1 MLMKKTLLSLA
12 VVLMSMAAV
21 AQVLEVTGMQR
32 LATPVTTDAKVAGI
46 APDGSYILLTSAS
59 NQGLTRFDL
68 ATAKATTITTAAGA
82 GYNVRIAEGG
92 RQIIFRET
100 TVGKDH
106 LRRHNM
112 VRLNMDTRRRAV
124 IARSLRDMSALKND
138 EAPLITINNCLM
150 ELTINGETR
159 TLAPNGTDGSYIWP
173 SISPDGTKICY
184 YLAGNGCWV
193 CNIDGSNPQYI
204 AHDCRAAKWYNNDVI
219 IAMADHDD
227 GHFTTE
233 SAIVAYTLNGNKQV
247 LTDNSMI
254 AMYPYAIEG
263 AVVFSTE
270 AGETYIMN
278 VK

>member
-1 MLMKKTLLSLA
+1 MKKILLSLA
-12 VVLMSMAAV
+12 VVLTGLTAV
-21 AQVLEVTGMQR
+21 AQVLQVTNLQR

-68 ATAKATTITTAAGA
+68 ATAEATTLTTAAGA
-82 GYNVRIAEGG
+82 GYNVRIADNGQ
-92 RQIIFRET
+92 QIIFRET
-100 TVGKDH
+100 TVGKDK

-112 VRLNMDTRRRAV
+112 VRLNLNNHRRAV
-124 IARSLRDMSALKND
+124 IARALRDVPAANADNEPS
-138 EAPLITINNCLM
+138 ITINNCLM

-193 CNIDGSNPQYI
+193 CNIDGTNPQYI
-204 AHDCRAAKWYNNDVI
+204 AHDCRAAKWYNNNVI

-233 SAIVAYTLNGNKQV
+233 SAIVAYDLNGNKQV

-263 AVVFSTE
+263 AIVFSTE